1 MNWNENSA
9 MKQNEAHK
17 IEDDYKIIK
26 KFRTKT
32 ERLFDKGPFGGMSP
46 SHIEK
51 IVREKVVDI
60 VRNYEMDVTIEE
72 IIVSGSRCRG
82 LERDESDLDV
92 VLSYYGSVREDT
104 LFNILNEE
112 RMTIGGLEVDINPL
126 NTEHTGNLS
135 DYLLGVEKY
144 LSEKTGKTN
153 A

>member
-1 MNWNENSA
+1 
-9 MKQNEAHK
+9 
-17 IEDDYKIIK
+17 
-26 KFRTKT
+26 
-32 ERLFDKGPFGGMSP
+32 MSP
-46 SHIEK
+46 SLIEK

-82 LERDESDLDV
+82 LERDESDFDV
-92 VLSYYGSVREDT
+92 VLSYFGRVREDT

-112 RMTIGGLEVDINPL
+112 RMTIGGLEIDINPL
-126 NTEHTGNLS
+126 NTENTGNLS

-153 A
+153 VWNFICTLKQGGCQHVLIMGQLFVYTYRVTYI